1 MTESKLP
8 IGEPQPPI
16 RFEDDRFF
24 AYPAIRWSLS
34 HLRDLARTAP
44 VKHSPAARGAWVA
57 AASSGQDA
65 LDGLTFTDLDGHE
78 RTWSAALSDTY
89 TDGIVV
95 LHRGRCLY
103 EKYFGALQSDRPHAC
118 FSVTKSY
125 VATLAAALVHEGAL
139 DDQATIS
146 HYLPELA
153 DSGFADASLREVM
166 DMQVGIAY
174 AENYADPET
183 DFWAYSRASG
193 MRPYTH
199 GATGPRTIHEY
210 LRGLKKLGN
219 HGTAFAYKSV
229 NTDVLC
235 WVITRLCGESL
246 CALLSQRIWSR
257 IGCEGDG
264 NLVIDSE
271 GIEMAGAGLSACL
284 RDLARFG
291 EVMRCDGAWQ
301 SQQVFPAA
309 VVADIRRGGDKD
321 RFVHGG
327 YKLLSGYSYR
337 NMWWVSHNEFG
348 LFEARGIHGQRL
360 YIAPGAELV
369 IARFASHPTAAN
381 SANDPISLPAFLAL
395 ARHLA

>member
-1 MTESKLP
+1 MVMTTLP
-8 IGEPQPPI
+8 TGEPQPPI

-24 AYPAIRWSLS
+24 DYPAIRWSLS
-34 HLRDLARTAP
+34 HLPELARTAI
-44 VKHSPAARGAWVA
+44 VKHSPGARSAWGAAD
-57 AASSGQDA
+57 ASAQAA
-65 LDGLTFTDLDGHE
+65 LDAVTFTDMDGHE
-78 RTWSAALSDTY
+78 RSWSASLADTY
-89 TDGIVV
+89 ADGIVV

-125 VATLAAALVHEGAL
+125 VATLAASLVHEGVL
-139 DDQATIS
+139 DEQARIG

-153 DSGFADASLREVM
+153 DTAFADASLRAVM

-174 AENYADPET
+174 AENYADPKT

-193 MRPYTH
+193 LRPYPS
-199 GATGPRTIHEY
+199 GDSGPRTIHEY
-210 LRGLKKLGN
+210 LRGLKKTGD
-219 HGTAFAYKSV
+219 HGAAFAYKSV
-229 NTDVLC
+229 NTEVLA
-235 WVITRLCGESL
+235 WVITRVCAESL
-246 CALLSQRIWSR
+246 SALLSRRIWSR
-257 IGCEGDG
+257 IGCEGDA
-264 NLVIDSE
+264 NLVVDSE
-271 GIEMAGAGLSACL
+271 GTEMAGAGLSARL

-291 EVMRCDGAWQ
+291 ELMRCDGAWQ
-301 SQQVFPAA
+301 SLQVIPAA
-309 VVADIRRGGDKD
+309 VVADIRRGGDPG

-327 YKLLSGYSYR
+327 YKLLGGYSYR